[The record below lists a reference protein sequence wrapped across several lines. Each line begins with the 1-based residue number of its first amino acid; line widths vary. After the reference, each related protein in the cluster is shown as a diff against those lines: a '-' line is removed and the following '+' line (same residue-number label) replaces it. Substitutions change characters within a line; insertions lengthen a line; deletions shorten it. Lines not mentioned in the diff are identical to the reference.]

1 MASDQSLYISK
12 SKYLSGLQCPKLLW
26 THFNARE
33 SIPEADAA
41 QKHIFDTG
49 HMVGDLAKR
58 LYPGGK
64 EVPLIFNADDALDLT
79 VTATRDLMKQRI
91 PIFEASFLIDGRYCR
106 VDILVPVPGPD
117 GTRSSGDEWDLI
129 EVKSS
134 TRVKD
139 VNVNDVA
146 FQYDALTRSG
156 VSINRLFLM
165 HVDTGYVRGESFETE
180 RFFHLE
186 DITDRAMR
194 LIDYVPSALNRMFD
208 TIAGPDPDTPIGPR
222 CTSPYTCPLKES
234 CWSVLPEN
242 NVTDFYRSGPRAFAL
257 LDQGIFTIGN
267 APESK
272 LTPRQMIQKKAV
284 TENEIQVDSESLRR
298 WIGGLK
304 YPLYHLDFETMNPAI
319 PPLQGLRPYQR
330 IPFQFSLHIQED
342 PGARPRHV
350 EHLAT
355 WNDEPLPG
363 DPRPGLVQA
372 LKAIEPDG
380 GTVLCWNMGFEKGVL
395 EDLAE
400 VFPTEAERLAELVER
415 MDDLIIP
422 FRSFW
427 VYHPL
432 QKGNCSL
439 KAVLPA
445 LTDFNYDELAIGDG
459 MHAARQYQQA
469 VYGNVAVKERAMIFK
484 NLLEYCKLDTMAMVE
499 ILRRLEKL
507 AR

>member
-1 MASDQSLYISK
+1 MAADQSLYISK

-26 THFNARE
+26 THFNERE
-33 SIPEADAA
+33 SIPEPDAA

-91 PIFEASFLIDGRYCR
+91 PIFEASFLVDGRYCR

-117 GTRSSGDEWDLI
+117 GDRQSGDEWDLI

-134 TRVKD
+134 TRVKE

-146 FQYDALTRSG
+146 FQYDALTRAG
-156 VSINRLFLM
+156 VSINRIYLM
-165 HVDTGYVRGESFETE
+165 HVDTSYVRGEKFETE
-180 RFFHLE
+180 RLFHLE
-186 DITDRAMR
+186 DITDRAML
-194 LIDYVPSALNRMFD
+194 LIDYVPAALNRMFD

-222 CTSPYTCPLKES
+222 CTSPYTCPLKDS

-242 NVTDFYRSGPRAFAL
+242 NVTDFYRSGPRAFRL
-257 LDQGIFTIGN
+257 LDDGIFSISHT
-267 APESK
+267 PESS
-272 LTPRQMIQKKAV
+272 LTPRQVIQKKAV
-284 TENEIQVDSESLRR
+284 IDNEIQVDLPSLRR
-298 WIGGLK
+298 WMGELK

-342 PGARPRHV
+342 PGERPRHV

-363 DPRPGLVQA
+363 DPRPGLVRA

-400 VFPTEAERLAELVER
+400 VFPTEAERLADLVER

-427 VYHPL
+427 VYHPR

-445 LTDFNYDELAIGDG
+445 LTDFSYDELAIGDG

-469 VYGNVAVKERAMIFK
+469 VYGNVAVKERAMIFE

-507 AR
+507 AG